1 MARERENARRAAEA
15 LAGQLAERQAVKER
29 LRKED
34 EVGQHACRRVRVGL
48 GEGRLTDRTGMAGA
62 RWWLAGPRE
71 KAMAAS
77 CGVYV
82 RDRGLLPRCCSRV
95 RRRG

>member
-34 EVGQHACRRVRVGL
+34 EVGQHARHGV
-48 GEGRLTDRTGMAGA
+48 LTGWGGALLTGRTGMGGA
-62 RWWLAGPRE
+62 RWGLCPGL
-71 KAMAAS
+71 
-77 CGVYV
+77 G
-82 RDRGLLPRCCSRV
+82 RG
-95 RRRG
+95 